1 MPNTP
6 KKILITG
13 ATGFIGKYIVEHA
26 LKNGYE
32 VYLAVR
38 DKSDFSRIADLDFK
52 KITVDFS
59 SEESIANSFSLD
71 IVFDTVVHSAGVKS
85 CFVASDYYTHNVA
98 LTKNLCAVLHKRKL
112 LKGKFIYMGSLAA
125 LGPGDKVSLAD
136 ITENKAAKP
145 ISDYGKS
152 KLLAEKEV
160 VRSGLN
166 YTILRPTAVYGKG
179 TSDYNGLV
187 KIVKKGLAVYTAKPS
202 QRLSFI
208 HAEDVARIVF
218 MTDDFLQKNQTFN
231 VSDGIDYTLASIYEI
246 VASALKVKIRLRLR
260 IPFFLVLAMAHYNHY
275 IEKIFK
281 IENAL
286 NSIEKANEVTAHNW
300 KCSAK
305 KLKDE
310 LGFWALHTLK
320 EIID

>member
-26 LKNGYE
+26 LQNGYE
-32 VYLAVR
+32 IHLAVR
-38 DKSDFSRIADLDFK
+38 NKSDTSRIAHLNFK
-52 KITVDFS
+52 KIVVDFS
-59 SEESIANSFSLD
+59 SEESIDRSFSSD
-71 IVFDTVVHSAGVKS
+71 VVFDTVVHNAGIKS
-85 CFVASDYYTHNVA
+85 CFTTNDYYTYNTV
-98 LTKNLCAVLHKRKL
+98 LTKNLCTVLQKRRL
-112 LKGKFIYMGSLAA
+112 LKGKFIYIGSLAA
-125 LGPGDKVSLAD
+125 LGPGDKTSLTG

-179 TSDYNGLV
+179 TSDYNDLV
-187 KIVKKGLAVYTAKPS
+187 KIVKKGFAIYTAKPS
-202 QRLSFI
+202 QRLSFV
-208 HAEDVARIVF
+208 HAEDVARVVF
-218 MTDDFLQKNQTFN
+218 MTDDFLQKNQIFN
-231 VSDGIDYTLASIYEI
+231 VSDGVDYTLASIYEI
-246 VASALKVKIRLRLR
+246 VASALNVKIRLKLR

-275 IEKIFK
+275 IERIFK

-286 NSIEKANEVTAHNW
+286 NSIEKAKEVTAPNW

-310 LGFWALHTLK
+310 LGFMALHTLK
-320 EIID
+320 EIIG